1 MNTVS
6 DIERLIN
13 EYVVGFRAERNR
25 DIIRDKLIVGLSIKE
40 IADKHGLSPTR
51 IKTVIRT
58 FKRKLDALEK

>member
-40 IADKHGLSPTR
+40 IADKHDLSQTR
-51 IKTVIRT
+51 VKTVIRN
-58 FKRKLDALEK
+58 FKRNLDTLET